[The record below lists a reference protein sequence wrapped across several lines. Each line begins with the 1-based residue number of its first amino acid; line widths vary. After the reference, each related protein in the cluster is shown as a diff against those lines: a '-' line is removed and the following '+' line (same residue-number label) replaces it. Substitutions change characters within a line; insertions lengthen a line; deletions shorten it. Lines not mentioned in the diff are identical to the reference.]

1 MTSRFYK
8 IDIDASCQWNKCGFS
23 ISWLWLENTI
33 FYFLT
38 IHFFYLCIVVLNWVI
53 FILYSSF
60 IFPLECCFFT
70 HFLKRMLCL
79 FTHDLTILRNW
90 HRVHSCQWNICYFEI
105 IDFLKTKQFCYYWN
119 LFSRKYLLSYLCWL
133 STSGFKCQRP
143 NIFSLAR
150 PMREIVHQYVIY
162 RNEDS
167 RPLLITYMSRDTYNL
182 FRWILDSSLLIG
194 TVKILSNQGSNLTFF
209 STRKK

>member
-1 MTSRFYK
+1 
-8 IDIDASCQWNKCGFS
+8 
-23 ISWLWLENTI
+23 
-33 FYFLT
+33 
-38 IHFFYLCIVVLNWVI
+38 
-53 FILYSSF
+53 
-60 IFPLECCFFT
+60 
-70 HFLKRMLCL
+70 MLCL
-79 FTHDLTILRNW
+79 FTHDLTILQNW

-105 IDFLKTKQFCYYWN
+105 IDFLKTKQFCYYLN
-119 LFSRKYLLSYLCWL
+119 LFSWKYLLSYLCWL

-143 NIFSLAR
+143 SIFSLAR

-182 FRWILDSSLLIG
+182 FRRILDSSLLIG

-209 STRKK
+209 CTRKK

>member
-133 STSGFKCQRP
+133 STSGFKCRRP